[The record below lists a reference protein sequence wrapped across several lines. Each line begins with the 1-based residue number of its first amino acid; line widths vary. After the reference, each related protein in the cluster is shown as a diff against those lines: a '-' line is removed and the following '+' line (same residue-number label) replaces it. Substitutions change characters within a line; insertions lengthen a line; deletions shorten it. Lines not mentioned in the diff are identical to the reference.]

1 MVDIPRFPQ
10 SSGPKISG
18 EMSASVIARIVRRVG
33 FVRLHVVLKAET
45 AERLDEAAA
54 WAGKSPDE
62 FVADMV
68 TAAFPVGP
76 GGPRE

>member
-1 MVDIPRFPQ
+1 MVDIYRFPQ
-10 SSGPKISG
+10 SFGPKTSG
-18 EMSASVIARIVRRVG
+18 EMSASAIARIVERVG
-33 FVRLHVVLKAET
+33 FVPLNVVVNAET
-45 AERLDEAAA
+45 AEQLDEAAA

-68 TAAFPVGP
+68 TAVFPAGP